1 MPGDVVDPAATRG
14 DGRPVVN
21 LVGERVALGPLSPTL
36 LLLYQAWMNDFV
48 TQAWAGYPPRPE
60 PWSDERIADWY
71 QRAATDP
78 ERMFFT
84 IYEIAA
90 WRAIGSCALVDIDFR
105 HGTAEFGMTI
115 GDPADRGHG
124 FGTAAV
130 MLLLDLAFLGLG
142 LTNVQLRVFE
152 FNHAGIAAYR
162 RAGFTEIG
170 RRRGS
175 YSMGGRSWD
184 EIYMDY
190 RAEDFQSPVLGS
202 LLAPGD
208 GNTSPFPT

>member
-1 MPGDVVDPAATRG
+1 
-14 DGRPVVN
+14 
-21 LVGERVALGPLSPTL
+21 
-36 LLLYQAWMNDFV
+36 
-48 TQAWAGYPPRPE
+48 
-60 PWSDERIADWY
+60 
-71 QRAATDP
+71 
-78 ERMFFT
+78 
-84 IYEIAA
+84 
-90 WRAIGSCALVDIDFR
+90 
-105 HGTAEFGMTI
+105 MTI

-130 MLLLDLAFLGLG
+130 MLLLDVAFLGLG
-142 LTNVQLRVFE
+142 LSNVQLRVFE

-190 RAEDFQSPVLGS
+190 RAEDFRSPVLAS
-202 LLAPGD
+202 LLAPDAGD
-208 GNTSPFPT
+208 VRPSLA